1 MGIIATPL
9 GWIMKVCYLICK
21 NYGIALLLFTL
32 LTRLIVFPLNV
43 KQQKSMARMSMLQP
57 KLEQLK
63 KKYAKNQTKL
73 QEEQMNLYA
82 QAGVNPMAS
91 CLPMLI
97 TMVILFA
104 LIPVIYSPLTYVSG
118 IDKDKINEVNTTI
131 RNLSIV
137 SEEVK
142 SKDTTIEELLA
153 GYMEDGKTEEEA
165 YKSLQ
170 KLLTNEDKY
179 SKSADALDS
188 KSARNNVMEVIK
200 LHNDIDTVITDEK
213 YFSANLTQSRPE
225 LMVFVFAQDFDGKYS
240 DVIGAISPEI
250 EDYAKDF
257 NYDFFGVYLGTIPTW
272 KSITCIIP
280 ILNLVLQLLVTIVS
294 QYYQKK
300 NNPDA
305 AKAAGAMNIMLYVM
319 PLFSLWISF
328 TYPLGLGLYW
338 CYSSL
343 FSVAQTFVL
352 NKVYTPDHVAE
363 LVEKDIAKQKASGKQ
378 NFMQKMA
385 EAQMIQSGKDPKEVR
400 KAIYEDMGDE
410 YVEPKKKT
418 KYEMKEEQRKKLNEA
433 RKRMAEKYGDVYE
446 EDNQD

>member
-9 GWIMKVCYLICK
+9 GWIMKGCYFICK

-43 KQQKSMARMSMLQP
+43 KQQKSMARMTMLQP
-57 KLEQLK
+57 KLDQLK
-63 KKYAKNQTKL
+63 KKYSKNQQKL

-118 IDKDKINEVNTTI
+118 LNKDKVNESNAMI
-131 RNLSIV
+131 KNLHIV
-137 SEEVK
+137 SAEVH
-142 SKDTTIEELLA
+142 SKDTTIEELLE

-170 KLLTNEDKY
+170 KLLTNDEKY
-179 SKSADALDS
+179 PKSAAALET

-200 LHNDIDTVITDEK
+200 LHNDIDNVITDEK
-213 YFSANLTQSRPE
+213 YFSSNLIESRPE
-225 LMVFVFAQDFDGKYS
+225 LMTFVFAQDLDGKYS
-240 DVIGAISPEI
+240 DVLGVVSSDI
-250 EDYAKDF
+250 EEYAKDF
-257 NYDFFGVYLGTIPTW
+257 NYDFFGIYMGTIPTW
-272 KSITCIIP
+272 KSVTCIIP
-280 ILNLVLQLLVTIVS
+280 ILNFVLQMLVTVVS
-294 QYYQKK
+294 RYFQKK

-305 AKAAGAMNIMLYVM
+305 LKGAGAMNAMLYIM

-343 FSVAQTFVL
+343 FSVVQTVVL

-378 NFMQKMA
+378 NLMQKMA

-400 KAIYEDMGDE
+400 KAIYQDMGDD
-410 YVEPKKKT
+410 YVEPKKKSKT
-418 KYEMKEEQRKKLNEA
+418 EMREEQRKKLNEA

-446 EDNQD
+446 EDDQD

>member
-118 IDKDKINEVNTTI
+118 IDKDEINEVNTTI
-131 RNLSIV
+131 KNLSIV
-137 SEEVK
+137 SQEVK

-188 KSARNNVMEVIK
+188 KSARNNVMEVIR

-272 KSITCIIP
+272 KSVTCIIP

-343 FSVAQTFVL
+343 FSVGQTFVL

-363 LVEKDIAKQKASGKQ
+363 LVEKDIAKQKASGKP
-378 NFMQKMA
+378 NLMQKMA

-400 KAIYEDMGDE
+400 KAVYEDMGDE

-418 KYEMKEEQRKKLNEA
+418 KYEIKEEQRKKLNEA

>member
-118 IDKDKINEVNTTI
+118 IDKEKINEVNTTI

-142 SKDTTIEELLA
+142 SKDTTIEELLED
-153 GYMEDGKTEEEA
+153 YMEDGKTEEEA

-188 KSARNNVMEVIK
+188 KSARNNVMEVIR

-225 LMVFVFAQDFDGKYS
+225 LMVFVFAQDFDGKYA

-272 KSITCIIP
+272 KSVTCIIP

-328 TYPLGLGLYW
+328 TYPMGLGLYW